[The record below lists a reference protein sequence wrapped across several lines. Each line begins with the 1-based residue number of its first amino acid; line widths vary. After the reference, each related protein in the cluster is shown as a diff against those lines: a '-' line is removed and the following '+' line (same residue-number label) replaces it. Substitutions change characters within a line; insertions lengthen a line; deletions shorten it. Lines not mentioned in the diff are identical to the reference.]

1 MLVVLDELDN
11 RCRGQ
16 LGAVMLATKSD
27 AGSVR
32 RRIVR
37 AQRCSIKVLI

>member
-1 MLVVLDELDN
+1 MLVVLDERDN
-11 RCRGQ
+11 RCRGG

-27 AGSVR
+27 AGSVS

-37 AQRCSIKVLI
+37 VQRCSIKVLI